1 MRTKYFNDA
10 IIGNGNVVAS
20 FSKKGELL
28 RIFYPNTD
36 YRQFIDFM
44 LTGIKINDS
53 NIIYLSNDINN
64 TYKQYYTEG
73 SNILNTE
80 IYNSYFKLKILQTDF
95 VPANKNFLVKRYEFK
110 NENSIDLNINFIIYS
125 KLVSDVNNQVSGLC
139 SNNILKQYMHDYTF
153 ATFSREK
160 MLSYQINSTESNI
173 ETGVINGKDYVGMSP
188 DSSVAYDLNVL
199 KPGESRIL
207 DVYMYIKENSIKN
220 NMESIDKEIEE
231 ILKLDVKRELD
242 STKRYWNKYLKDHSL
257 IDLKEFATIPNVKKI
272 YERTIL
278 LFPLL
283 LNSKTGGIS
292 AALEVDE
299 GKTRCGSYSYC
310 WPRDAIYI
318 TEALDNLNMVKETDK
333 FYNVFCKNTQSKNG
347 MWEQRFYTDGTLA
360 PCWGYQIDETASVIY
375 GVYNHYLNTKN
386 ETFLKNNL
394 KMCEKAI
401 EFLLKYLEDEL
412 GIITICDDVVKNE
425 ILEENS
431 EKREQKEKLKP
442 SYDLWEEC
450 EAIHTYSLAAIYSSF
465 EIMQKMYITV
475 LPLYENNRLK
485 QEKIRK
491 QNVVLEKK
499 ILELKDYIVKN
510 CYDNNLKSFVRNNKD
525 KKMDISLLGLVT
537 PFNVFT
543 PADKKIKNTIEK
555 INLTIRTY
563 RGGYLRYEGD
573 NYIGGNPWVIA
584 NLWMAEYHIKDK
596 NLEEARKC
604 FEFVINSCSEL
615 GFLGE
620 QVDNKSMKPAWVI
633 GLGWSHAMF
642 INVLKKLC
650 K

>member
-10 IIGNGNVVAS
+10 IVGNGNVVAS

-36 YRQFIDFM
+36 YRQFLDFM
-44 LTGIKINDS
+44 LTGVKINDS

-73 SNILNTE
+73 TNILNTE
-80 IYNSYFKLKILQTDF
+80 IFNSYFKLKILQTDF
-95 VPANKNFLVKRYEFK
+95 VPSNKNFLIKRYEFK
-110 NENSIDLNINFIIYS
+110 NENSIDLNVNFIIYS
-125 KLVSDVNNQVSGLC
+125 KLVSDVNNQVSGFC
-139 SNNILKQYMHDYTF
+139 SNNILKQYMHDYTY
-153 ATFSREK
+153 ATFSKEK

-173 ETGVINGKDYVGMSP
+173 ETGVISGKDYVGMSP
-188 DSSVAYDLNVL
+188 DSSVSYDVNIL
-199 KPGESRIL
+199 KPGESKIL
-207 DVYMYIKENSIKN
+207 DVFLYIKENSVKN
-220 NMESIDKEIEE
+220 SMEVIDKEIED
-231 ILKLDVKRELD
+231 ILKLDVKRELE
-242 STKRYWNKYLKDHSL
+242 STKRYWNKYLKDHTL
-257 IDLKEFATIPNVKKI
+257 IDLKEYISIPNVKKI
-272 YERTIL
+272 YERTVL

-283 LNSKTGGIS
+283 INSKTGGIS
-292 AALEVDE
+292 AAIEVDE
-299 GKTRCGSYSYC
+299 DKTRCGSYAYC
-310 WPRDAIYI
+310 WPRDAIYM
-318 TEALDNLNMVKETDK
+318 TEALDNLNMVKEADR
-333 FYNVFCKNTQSKNG
+333 FYNTFCKNTQSKNG

-425 ILEENS
+425 ILEEHPD
-431 EKREQKEKLKP
+431 KHEKLKP

-450 EAIHTYSLAAIYSSF
+450 EAIHTYSLAAIYAGF
-465 EIMQKMYITV
+465 EIMQKIYVTV
-475 LPLYENNRLK
+475 LPMFESNRLK

-491 QNVVLEKK
+491 QNVILEKK
-499 ILELKDYIVKN
+499 LVELKDYIAKN
-510 CYDNNLKSFVRNNKD
+510 CYDNNLKSFVRNNRD

-555 INLTIRTY
+555 LNLTIRTY

-573 NYIGGNPWVIA
+573 NYIGGNPWIVA
-584 NLWMAEYHIKDK
+584 NLWMAEYYIKDK
-596 NLEEARKC
+596 NLEEAMKC
-604 FEFVINSCSEL
+604 FEFVIKSCSEL

-620 QVDNKSMKPAWVI
+620 QVDNKTMKPAWVI

>member
-10 IIGNGNVVAS
+10 IVGNGNVVAS

-36 YRQFIDFM
+36 YRQFLDFM
-44 LTGIKINDS
+44 LTGVKINDS

-73 SNILNTE
+73 TNILNTE
-80 IYNSYFKLKILQTDF
+80 IFNSYFKLKILQTDF
-95 VPANKNFLVKRYEFK
+95 VPSSKNFLIKRYEFK
-110 NENSIDLNINFIIYS
+110 NENSIDLNVNFIIYS
-125 KLVSDVNNQVSGLC
+125 KLVSDVNNQVSGFC
-139 SNNILKQYMHDYTF
+139 SNNILKQYMHDYTY
-153 ATFSREK
+153 ATFSKEK

-173 ETGVINGKDYVGMSP
+173 ETGVISGKDYVGMSP
-188 DSSVAYDLNVL
+188 DSSVSYDVNIL
-199 KPGESRIL
+199 KPGESKIL
-207 DVYMYIKENSIKN
+207 DVFLYIKENSVKN
-220 NMESIDKEIEE
+220 SMEVIDKEIED
-231 ILKLDVKRELD
+231 ILKLDVKRELE
-242 STKRYWNKYLKDHSL
+242 STKRYWNKYLKDHTL
-257 IDLKEFATIPNVKKI
+257 IDLKEYISIPNVKKI
-272 YERTIL
+272 YERTVL

-283 LNSKTGGIS
+283 INSKTGGIS
-292 AALEVDE
+292 AAIEVDE
-299 GKTRCGSYSYC
+299 DKTRCGSYAYC
-310 WPRDAIYI
+310 WPRDAIYM
-318 TEALDNLNMVKETDK
+318 TEALDNLNMVKEADR
-333 FYNVFCKNTQSKNG
+333 FYNTFCKNTQSKNG

-425 ILEENS
+425 ILEEHPD
-431 EKREQKEKLKP
+431 KHEKLKP

-450 EAIHTYSLAAIYSSF
+450 EAIHTYSLAAIYAGF
-465 EIMQKMYITV
+465 EIMQKIYVTV
-475 LPLYENNRLK
+475 LPMFESNRLK

-491 QNVVLEKK
+491 QNVILEKK
-499 ILELKDYIVKN
+499 LVELKDYIAKN
-510 CYDNNLKSFVRNNKD
+510 CYDNNLKSFVRNNRD

-555 INLTIRTY
+555 LNLTIRTY

-573 NYIGGNPWVIA
+573 NYIGGNPWIVA
-584 NLWMAEYHIKDK
+584 NLWMAEYYIKDK
-596 NLEEARKC
+596 NLEEAMKC
-604 FEFVINSCSEL
+604 FEFVIKSCSEL

-620 QVDNKSMKPAWVI
+620 QVDNKTMKPAWVI

>member
-10 IIGNGNVVAS
+10 IVGNGNVVAS

-36 YRQFIDFM
+36 YRQFLDFM
-44 LTGIKINDS
+44 LTGVKINDS

-73 SNILNTE
+73 TNILNTE
-80 IYNSYFKLKILQTDF
+80 IFNSYFKLKILQTDF
-95 VPANKNFLVKRYEFK
+95 VPSSKNFLIKRYEFK
-110 NENSIDLNINFIIYS
+110 NENSIDLNVNFIIYS
-125 KLVSDVNNQVSGLC
+125 KLVSDVNNQVSGFC
-139 SNNILKQYMHDYTF
+139 SNNILKQYMHDYTY
-153 ATFSREK
+153 ATFSKEK

-173 ETGVINGKDYVGMSP
+173 ETGVISGKDYVGMSP
-188 DSSVAYDLNVL
+188 DSSVSYDVNIL
-199 KPGESRIL
+199 KPGESKIL
-207 DVYMYIKENSIKN
+207 DVFLYIKENSVKN
-220 NMESIDKEIEE
+220 SMEVIDKEIED
-231 ILKLDVKRELD
+231 ILKLDVKRELE
-242 STKRYWNKYLKDHSL
+242 STKRYWNKYLKDHTL
-257 IDLKEFATIPNVKKI
+257 IDLKEYISIPNVKKI
-272 YERTIL
+272 YERTVL

-283 LNSKTGGIS
+283 INSKTGGIS
-292 AALEVDE
+292 AAIEVDE
-299 GKTRCGSYSYC
+299 GKTRCGSYAYC
-310 WPRDAIYI
+310 WPRDAIYM
-318 TEALDNLNMVKETDK
+318 TEALDNLNMVKEADR
-333 FYNVFCKNTQSKNG
+333 FYNTFCKNTQSKNG

-425 ILEENS
+425 ILEEHPD
-431 EKREQKEKLKP
+431 KHEKLKP

-450 EAIHTYSLAAIYSSF
+450 EAIHTYSLAAIYAGF
-465 EIMQKMYITV
+465 EIMQKIYVTV
-475 LPLYENNRLK
+475 LPMFESNRLK

-491 QNVVLEKK
+491 QNVILEKK
-499 ILELKDYIVKN
+499 LVELKDYIAKN
-510 CYDNNLKSFVRNNKD
+510 CYDNNLKSFVRNNRD

-555 INLTIRTY
+555 LNLTIRTY

-573 NYIGGNPWVIA
+573 NYIGGNPWIIA
-584 NLWMAEYHIKDK
+584 NLWMAEYYIKDK
-596 NLEEARKC
+596 NLEEAMKC
-604 FEFVINSCSEL
+604 FEFVIKSCSEL

-620 QVDNKSMKPAWVI
+620 QVDNKTMKPAWVI

>member
-10 IIGNGNVVAS
+10 IVGNGNVVAS

-36 YRQFIDFM
+36 YRQFLDFM
-44 LTGIKINDS
+44 LTGVKINDS

-73 SNILNTE
+73 TNILNTE
-80 IYNSYFKLKILQTDF
+80 IFNSYFKLKILQTDF
-95 VPANKNFLVKRYEFK
+95 VPSSKNFLIKRYEFK
-110 NENSIDLNINFIIYS
+110 NENSIDLNVNFIIYS
-125 KLVSDVNNQVSGLC
+125 KLVSDVNNQVSGFC
-139 SNNILKQYMHDYTF
+139 SNNILKQYMHDYTY
-153 ATFSREK
+153 ATFSKEK

-173 ETGVINGKDYVGMSP
+173 ETGVISGKDYVGMSP
-188 DSSVAYDLNVL
+188 DSSVSYDVNIL
-199 KPGESRIL
+199 KPGESKIL
-207 DVYMYIKENSIKN
+207 DVFLYIKENSVKN
-220 NMESIDKEIEE
+220 SMEVIDKEIED
-231 ILKLDVKRELD
+231 ILKLDVKRELE

-257 IDLKEFATIPNVKKI
+257 IDLKEYGSIPNVKKI
-272 YERTIL
+272 YERTVL

-283 LNSKTGGIS
+283 INSKTGGIS
-292 AALEVDE
+292 AAIEVDE
-299 GKTRCGSYSYC
+299 GKTRCGSYAYC
-310 WPRDAIYI
+310 WPRDAIYM
-318 TEALDNLNMVKETDK
+318 TEALDNLNMVKEADR
-333 FYNVFCKNTQSKNG
+333 FYNTFCKNTQSKNG

-425 ILEENS
+425 ILEEHPD
-431 EKREQKEKLKP
+431 KHEKLKP

-450 EAIHTYSLAAIYSSF
+450 EAIHTYSLAAIYAGF
-465 EIMQKMYITV
+465 EIMQKIYVTV
-475 LPLYENNRLK
+475 LPMFESNRLK

-491 QNVVLEKK
+491 QNVILEKK
-499 ILELKDYIVKN
+499 LVELKDYIAKN
-510 CYDNNLKSFVRNNKD
+510 CYDNNLKSFVRNNRD

-555 INLTIRTY
+555 LNLTIRTY

-573 NYIGGNPWVIA
+573 NYIGGNPWIIA
-584 NLWMAEYHIKDK
+584 NLWMAEYYIKDK
-596 NLEEARKC
+596 NLEEAMKC
-604 FEFVINSCSEL
+604 FEFVIKSCSEL

-620 QVDNKSMKPAWVI
+620 QVDNKTMKPAWVI